1 MHQDINI
8 RGIDAQRPELGDL
21 ESDTALQIMLAYFLC
36 NYIILSLHC
45 VRTDLTL
52 FGHAFTSRRLME
64 RRDG

>member
-45 VRTDLTL
+45 VTL
-52 FGHAFTSRRLME
+52 LLSAMRL
-64 RRDG
+64 RADDS